1 MKGLFIV
8 MEGPDGSGKTTQI
21 NLLEQ
26 YLKEAGY
33 ENGFSFTIKI
43 PSNYQFHVSTGEVIV
58 EQLKK
63 VGIEA
68 KIELIDW
75 TTWLEDV
82 YTNRNFEATVI
93 GIDAKLAPSDMM
105 LRYKS
110 DYSKN
115 FCNYANTEY
124 DEVLAKAMSTTNE
137 DEKVGYY
144 HQLQEILADDAA
156 AIYIMDPPTLV
167 ALNNKLQGFT
177 FYPIFVQ
184 DMSVL
189 SFK

>member
-1 MKGLFIV
+1 
-8 MEGPDGSGKTTQI
+8 
-21 NLLEQ
+21 
-26 YLKEAGY
+26 
-33 ENGFSFTIKI
+33 
-43 PSNYQFHVSTGEVIV
+43 
-58 EQLKK
+58 
-63 VGIEA
+63 
-68 KIELIDW
+68 
-75 TTWLEDV
+75 
-82 YTNRNFEATVI
+82 
-93 GIDAKLAPSDMM
+93 M

-124 DEVLAKAMSTTNE
+124 DEVLAKAMATTNE

-167 ALNNKLQGFT
+167 ALSNKLQGFT

>member
-1 MKGLFIV
+1 
-8 MEGPDGSGKTTQI
+8 
-21 NLLEQ
+21 
-26 YLKEAGY
+26 
-33 ENGFSFTIKI
+33 
-43 PSNYQFHVSTGEVIV
+43 
-58 EQLKK
+58 
-63 VGIEA
+63 
-68 KIELIDW
+68 
-75 TTWLEDV
+75 
-82 YTNRNFEATVI
+82 
-93 GIDAKLAPSDMM
+93 MM

-115 FCNYANTEY
+115 FCNYANAEY
-124 DEVLAKAMSTTNE
+124 DEVLAKAMATTNE

-177 FYPIFVQ
+177 FYTIFVQ